1 MSVSYDIRNLK
12 TKADADRKRAD
23 FFRLLKLQQKLNA
36 DYENAMM
43 ERSSNEQL
51 GITPVK
57 PKEKSVSEEKADETA
72 QMQIADRNLRTI
84 MKVDEAQKVLSK
96 LNPTDIFNLNSVFK
110 ALETKLAGETNITAD
125 YFVQVFRRYIQ
136 ARENPDLT
144 NRELADEIERI
155 ASGQMGTDPLTGL
168 PYTMA
173 EAVQQLSD
181 EYVVSSADIINQLRS
196 MKSTAQRGAM
206 PEGFERTRSGLI
218 DASADVLRAQGPGV
232 LKLWYREFNKETL
245 QRLAGLLTIAVSA
258 RDTKPVLLEKITE
271 ALKDAPVPEGF
282 EEPEPESGRVIEAKE
297 RMEKRQEIKRRLDA
311 LKKKTKDKPLQNA
324 LQRLKENIT
333 EEREAR
339 RELDEQRRMGL
350 EEQIQ
355 RNLDVIRKRDE
366 EMGRQVDVLL
376 GDIFAPFRTYTV
388 PTSPQS
394 VISQIPSPTESLLFE
409 TPPQSPAS
417 TEPSPRTSGRQQG
430 LVYATD
436 IISSGG
442 PPPPSGRS
450 LIRDEQ
456 EIMNMNEDELEN
468 KRDFVITLH
477 DSLMD
482 AVDQGDF
489 EPSKFRP
496 WGDYLQRLYNR
507 IVERAEQLERGMVAI
522 SMEGTEETK
531 GRGLY
536 RYGSGFIKKPR
547 YGRRIVGR
555 GIEKQPETY
564 KKFGR
569 YLIYLPAL
577 KKGIFHLKFPCFTNC
592 ISIPKREISIDL
604 KEFIEDMLENGT
616 INKRLYEKLNPEDRR
631 YFNSVAEKARIDAQ
645 VGISENVMKQN
656 REDMKRFELVK
667 GIVQAGN
674 NSPEVLEELANWLMK
689 FSHEGKLNKNQV
701 QEILIDLIAV
711 K

>member
-125 YFVQVFRRYIQ
+125 YFVQVFRRYMQ
-136 ARENPDLT
+136 ARDNPDIT
-144 NRELADEIERI
+144 NRELADEIQRI
-155 ASGQMGTDPLTGL
+155 ALGQMGTNPATGF
-168 PYTMA
+168 PYTVA
-173 EAVQQLSD
+173 EAVEQLSR
-181 EYVVSSADIINQLRS
+181 EYGSTTASIMAMLEGMSGRPITAIRRPVSRFTPETPIAD
-196 MKSTAQRGAM
+196 
-206 PEGFERTRSGLI
+206 
-218 DASADVLRAQGPGV
+218 D
-232 LKLWYREFNKETL
+232 
-245 QRLAGLLTIAVSA
+245 LAGRTKKDLIKIAQDEGLTSVSRDGKEYSLFDRDGNPKTNVGKLTVENLKIAINENRRKQTPAGEEGMETATQPTVFDMRTFDVIPSDPQNARNQATLDSFWIEEPPKDLTPFLDEIGRMPVERIPSVSA
-258 RDTKPVLLEKITE
+258 YIVGI
-271 ALKDAPVPEGF
+271 G
-282 EEPEPESGRVIEAKE
+282 
-297 RMEKRQEIKRRLDA
+297 DA
-311 LKKKTKDKPLQNA
+311 LSSKIFDENMLRKWAKTLRTLDQA
-324 LQRLKENIT
+324 LQT
-333 EEREAR
+333 
-339 RELDEQRRMGL
+339 
-350 EEQIQ
+350 
-355 RNLDVIRKRDE
+355 
-366 EMGRQVDVLL
+366 RQ
-376 GDIFAPFRTYTV
+376 
-388 PTSPQS
+388 
-394 VISQIPSPTESLLFE
+394 FE
-409 TPPQSPAS
+409 F
-417 TEPSPRTSGRQQG
+417 
-430 LVYATD
+430 
-436 IISSGG
+436 
-442 PPPPSGRS
+442 
-450 LIRDEQ
+450 EQ
-456 EIMNMNEDELEN
+456 EEEVEIPLYG
-468 KRDFVITLH
+468 
-477 DSLMD
+477 
-482 AVDQGDF
+482 A
-489 EPSKFRP
+489 EP
-496 WGDYLQRLYNR
+496 G
-507 IVERAEQLERGMVAI
+507 A
-522 SMEGTEETK
+522 EETK
-531 GRGLY
+531 GRGMLQ